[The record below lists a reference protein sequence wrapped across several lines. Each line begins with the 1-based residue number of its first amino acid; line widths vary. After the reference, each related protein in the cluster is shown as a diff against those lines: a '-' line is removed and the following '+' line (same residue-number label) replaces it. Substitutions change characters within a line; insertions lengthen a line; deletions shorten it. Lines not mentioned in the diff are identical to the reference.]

1 MGEAI
6 NGVFREPLEKIAGAV
21 QVASGEQ
28 SAMTTTMLQ
37 DVMSQFSA
45 RLNELFGGQISG
57 LNELN
62 QQTARSMQEA
72 VSTLQAL
79 VQNIEATSGRAS
91 DDMAKRFA
99 EAIAQME
106 KRQQAMNEQ
115 SEAFIGQIRALVS
128 QSTAETNEKLRETLA
143 AIGTTMREVMNS
155 LSESQDQ
162 VAESVRKR
170 EETMVSRTESA
181 VRSLSDSVDSVIQKM
196 AEISTQIAQSINKLE
211 GVTTTSIGKM
221 ESSAGLLATASSD
234 FAKAGTGVAGVLE
247 KATTASSGLMEASSA
262 FQDSAASVKSAL
274 QDYRLQR
281 DAMAAMTTELKAT
294 VEAARREASLTTDIV
309 SRIEQSAQG
318 LGRAQLAAN
327 EYLNGLNEVLGEA
340 QGAFAASIRKTLDT
354 ANVDFHKKLSDAV
367 NLLSAAVSELEASL
381 ASVGASTPPGK
392 SVGRS

>member
-1 MGEAI
+1 
-6 NGVFREPLEKIAGAV
+6 
-21 QVASGEQ
+21 
-28 SAMTTTMLQ
+28 
-37 DVMSQFSA
+37 
-45 RLNELFGGQISG
+45 
-57 LNELN
+57 
-62 QQTARSMQEA
+62 
-72 VSTLQAL
+72 
-79 VQNIEATSGRAS
+79 
-91 DDMAKRFA
+91 
-99 EAIAQME
+99 
-106 KRQQAMNEQ
+106 
-115 SEAFIGQIRALVS
+115 
-128 QSTAETNEKLRETLA
+128 
-143 AIGTTMREVMNS
+143 MNS

-221 ESSAGLLATASSD
+221 ESSAGLLAAASLD
-234 FAKAGTGVAGVLE
+234 FAKAGSGVAGVLE
-247 KATTASSGLMEASSA
+247 KATTASSGLTEASSA

-327 EYLNGLNEVLGEA
+327 EYLNGLNEVLGGA